1 MAGFMQTQCSAA
13 FQVQRFLLEWIG
25 PLSSMQTFQGT
36 REHRWRQY
44 TSLTRQ
50 GLAKILLKEITSHS
64 TSGFLC
70 KEHLTNWVVERRI
83 HAKIKKNTVL
93 EAPVKKGQ
101 RVGTLTY
108 YIDDEMIK
116 EYPIITSENISKL
129 TYENIFVK
137 IAKKF
142 LIFDMMG

>member
-1 MAGFMQTQCSAA
+1 MLVA
-13 FQVQRFLLEWIG
+13 E
-25 PLSSMQTFQGT
+25 
-36 REHRWRQY
+36 EE
-44 TSLTRQ
+44 
-50 GLAKILLKEITSHS
+50 K
-64 TSGFLC
+64 
-70 KEHLTNWVVERRI
+70 I